1 LSAAVVPM
9 RVKVCGLTRP
19 EDAALACEL
28 GASLLGI
35 NFWPRSPRAVSPAQA
50 REVADAARGRALLV
64 GVFVNERPA
73 RIAEAVTTAGLD
85 LVQLH
90 GDEEPEVLGELARA
104 GVAPGKTIRAFRVG
118 AAFDAAR
125 ETAPWEACWGFLF
138 DAARPGMYGGTGT
151 EWPWRRVAG
160 IAEGTPGHATE
171 RAPRRVLIAGGIGP
185 DTLRRLVATAGDW
198 RPGSPES
205 AWRPGSPESAWRPG
219 SSESAWRP
227 WGIDV
232 CSGVESAPGRK
243 DPAKLRALFEEVRD
257 VEAPTLA

>member
-1 LSAAVVPM
+1 M
-9 RVKVCGLTRP
+9 RVKVCGVTRP

-28 GASLLGI
+28 GADLLGI

-64 GVFVNERPA
+64 GVFVNEQPA

-118 AAFDAAR
+118 AAFDIAR
-125 ETAPWEACWGFLF
+125 ETAAWEACWGFLF

-151 EWPWRRVAG
+151 EWPWRRVAAVG
-160 IAEGTPGHATE
+160 AAEGAT
-171 RAPRRVLIAGGIGP
+171 RRVLIAGGIGP
-185 DTLRRLVATAGDW
+185 DTLRRLVATAGD
-198 RPGSPES
+198 
-205 AWRPGSPESAWRPG
+205 
-219 SSESAWRP
+219 WRP

>member
-1 LSAAVVPM
+1 LSAAVPM
-9 RVKVCGLTRP
+9 RVKVCGVTRP

-28 GASLLGI
+28 GADLLGI
-35 NFWPRSPRAVSPAQA
+35 NFWPRSPRSVSLAQA

-64 GVFVNERPA
+64 GVFVNEGPA
-73 RIAEAVTTAGLD
+73 RIAEAVTAAGLD

-90 GDEEPEVLGELARA
+90 GDEEPQLLGELARA

-138 DAARPGMYGGTGT
+138 DAARPGMYGGTGV
-151 EWPWRRVAG
+151 EWPWRRIGAVGGA
-160 IAEGTPGHATE
+160 AE
-171 RAPRRVLIAGGIGP
+171 RAARRVLVAGGIGP

-198 RPGSPES
+198 RP
-205 AWRPGSPESAWRPG
+205 
-219 SSESAWRP
+219 

-243 DPAKLRALFEEVRD
+243 DAAKLRALFEEVRN
-257 VEAPTLA
+257 VETPTLA